1 MSGDDPTGS
10 AVKSG
15 AGILGVGAVACVA
28 CCAGPILG
36 ALSAIGVATAVG
48 YAIAGGVALVLGA
61 AAVAW
66 VVLHRRR
73 RRQRAC
79 ARERVTFVASP
90 TVGPSTEPSDEQAK
104 GPAGDEPVSPGAA
117 GERGSERPGQPAREP
132 TPG

>member
-15 AGILGVGAVACVA
+15 AGLVGVGAAACVA

-48 YAIAGGVALVLGA
+48 YAVAGAVAVALGA

-66 VVLHRRR
+66 VLYRRR
-73 RRQRAC
+73 RRQRGC
-79 ARERVTFVASP
+79 APDPVTFVAAPAVRSSA
-90 TVGPSTEPSDEQAK
+90 GPSDGRT
-104 GPAGDEPVSPGAA
+104 GGASLTSTHPD
-117 GERGSERPGQPAREP
+117 GERPEQRSQEP